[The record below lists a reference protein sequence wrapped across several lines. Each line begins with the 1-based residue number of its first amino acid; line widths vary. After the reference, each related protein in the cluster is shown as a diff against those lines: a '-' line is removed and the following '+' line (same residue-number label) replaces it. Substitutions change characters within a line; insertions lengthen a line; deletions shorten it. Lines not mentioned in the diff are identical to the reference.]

1 MFFCLTDIARYKNPD
16 EPKAVVA
23 NWMRLRSTIEFLD
36 LWEQIHNPD
45 FKGLEFDAF
54 KKLDVSKLKNIQRL
68 DINSE
73 SVKNI
78 NFKGNKKLKT
88 LIVRGTK
95 SLKSM
100 NIEALPALNKV
111 ELEI

>member
-1 MFFCLTDIARYKNPD
+1 MGVFCLTDIARYKNPD
-16 EPKAVVA
+16 EPKTVVA

-45 FKGLEFDAF
+45 FKGIEFDAF
-54 KKLDVSKLKNIQRL
+54 K
-68 DINSE
+68 
-73 SVKNI
+73 
-78 NFKGNKKLKT
+78 NKKLKT
-88 LIVRGTK
+88 FIVRGTK

>member
-1 MFFCLTDIARYKNPD
+1 
-16 EPKAVVA
+16 
-23 NWMRLRSTIEFLD
+23 MRLCSTIEFLG

-45 FKGLEFDAF
+45 FKGIEFDAF
-54 KKLDVSKLKNIQRL
+54 KKLDVPKLKNIQRL

-88 LIVRGTK
+88 FIVRGTK